1 MRLAICASAPA
12 YLLAFRGVS
21 LATDP
26 GEMDQGT
33 TFAAESGH
41 HAVQF
46 DSDDRSLCGVVA
58 RFLCE
63 GLKESR
69 PAVVIATPEHRL
81 AITDELTGCGIDV
94 DACVRAG
101 VLKLLDAQE
110 TLSLF
115 MVNGTPD
122 QAKFKAAIGGVLAE
136 LGGAPRPR
144 IIRAYGEMV
153 DILWRRGQRDAAIHL
168 EVLWNEL
175 AMSHPFSLLCGYS
188 QAHVTT
194 PLAVKNVCNQHTHV
208 LPGQASL
215 VA

>member
-1 MRLAICASAPA
+1 MSFRFGALPRRITASH
-12 YLLAFRGVS
+12 RGVS
-21 LATDP
+21 LAIAVD
-26 GEMDQGT
+26 EMDQG

-46 DSDDRSLCGVVA
+46 YSDDQSLCAVVTG
-58 RFLCE
+58 FLYE

-81 AITDELTGCGIDV
+81 AIVDQLNAAGIYV
-94 DACVRAG
+94 DACIRAG
-101 VLKLLDAQE
+101 ALTLLDAEE

-115 MVNGTPD
+115 MVDGTPD
-122 QAKFKAAIGGVLAE
+122 KAKFKKAIGGVLARVAGE
-136 LGGAPRPR
+136 PRPR
-144 IIRAYGEMV
+144 IVRAYGEMV
-153 DILWRRGQRDAAIHL
+153 DVLWRRGQREAAIHL

-175 AMSHPFSLLCGYS
+175 AMSHTFSLLCGYS

-194 PLAVKNVCNQHTHV
+194 PLAVQTVCNQHTHV
-208 LPGQASL
+208 LPVQASL